1 MTVMQKYDIAIIGG
15 GVLGT
20 TISYWLSTLYD
31 LKICLIEKEHDVAL
45 HSSTRNSGV
54 IHYPFYIDPKQKK
67 NFARAAFLSHDM
79 WKVLANENNIPRVQ
93 GGTIEIALDEE
104 QHKTLEKYMVLGKEN
119 GLTEEDISILDSNE
133 LKQKEPNLNCYS
145 GLYCTKE
152 GSTNYGLLTKAISEL
167 SKKNGTDIL
176 LKHDVKNVEE
186 TSDQVNLTLSDN
198 STLTTSFVINCS
210 GGNSLDIAKKFGLL
224 DGYSDLHFRGE
235 YWVADSDIKNLV
247 KTNIYTVPR
256 YPEFP
261 FLDPHWIKKANG
273 ETEIG
278 PTAVPVDSPEAYDS
292 FITDIPTTLSKIS
305 DIVTGSAK
313 KLILNPD
320 FISLVS
326 KEFLSSNSKSAMVER
341 VKKFIPAI
349 KPENFPKRG
358 TSGIRTPVIS
368 PEGNFVSEKKEIE
381 EDKDY
386 NRDRDIKDKYI
397 EDTTTSEEETFTTDE
412 ETDEDTTDIE
422 EDIKG
427 GAKTLIKEIEEN
439 NETIKTNKKVNTNS
453 MNQEYRKWFTF
464 F

>member
-1 MTVMQKYDIAIIGG
+1 MQKYDIAIIGG
-15 GVLGT
+15 GILGT

-31 LKICLIEKEHDVAL
+31 LKICVIEKEPDVAL
-45 HSSTRNSGV
+45 HASTRNSGV
-54 IHYPFYIDPKQKK
+54 IHYPFYINSKQKK
-67 NFARAAFLSHDM
+67 NFAKAAFLSHEM
-79 WKVLANENNIPRVQ
+79 WKSLANEKKIPWVQ

-104 QHKTLEKYMVLGKEN
+104 QHKTLEKYMIFGKEN
-119 GLTEEDISILDSNE
+119 GLTEDDISILDSNQ
-133 LKQKEPNLNCYS
+133 LKQKEPNLTCHS

-152 GSTNYGLLTKAISEL
+152 GSTNYGMLTKAVTEL
-167 SKKNGTDIL
+167 AKKNGINFL
-176 LKHDVKNVEE
+176 LKHNVEYVEE
-186 TSDQVNLTLSDN
+186 TSNEVNMIFSDN
-198 STLTTSFVINCS
+198 SSITTNFVINCA

-278 PTAVPVDSPEAYDS
+278 PNAVPVDSPEAYDS
-292 FITDIPTTLSKIS
+292 FITDIPTALSKIS

-326 KEFLSSNSKSAMVER
+326 KEFLSSVSKSAMVER
-341 VKKFIPAI
+341 VKKFIPGI
-349 KPENFPKRG
+349 KPGNFSKRG

-368 PEGNFVSEKKEIE
+368 PQGEFVSEMIEIE
-381 EDKDY
+381 GKNSFHIVNYNTPGATGAPAYSAFVVKKLQEKGILARSKNQKNSIWNFDKIFEQD
-386 NRDRDIKDKYI
+386 
-397 EDTTTSEEETFTTDE
+397 
-412 ETDEDTTDIE
+412 
-422 EDIKG
+422 
-427 GAKTLIKEIEEN
+427 
-439 NETIKTNKKVNTNS
+439 
-453 MNQEYRKWFTF
+453 
-464 F
+464 